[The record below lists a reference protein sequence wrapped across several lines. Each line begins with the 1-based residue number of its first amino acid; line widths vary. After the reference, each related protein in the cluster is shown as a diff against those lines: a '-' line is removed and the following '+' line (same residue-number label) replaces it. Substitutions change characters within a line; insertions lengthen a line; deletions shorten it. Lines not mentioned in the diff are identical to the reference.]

1 MAALAK
7 QALLGDRIAETAPLE
22 LVGKVFMEAT
32 KEKLFMDEPTAR
44 PGSLE
49 KERRGRRA
57 GTTGGRAAAFPTGL
71 EAQHRA

>member
-1 MAALAK
+1 
-7 QALLGDRIAETAPLE
+7 
-22 LVGKVFMEAT
+22 MEAT